1 MQSLRLLYLVY
12 FVCSF
17 SFSQEINSTEDA
29 SAPYYQKQKI
39 SKENLENYKNKEA
52 FNYKIKKADENS
64 LWIKFKRWVKGML
77 IKFFSGL
84 FGMDAAT
91 GILWFILRILPYIL
105 LGILIVLLL
114 RFFLKVNSRNILY
127 GEQKRAEIYL
137 TDEEQII
144 KNEDINALI
153 ADAVKQENYRLALR
167 YYYLLT
173 IKELSAH
180 HIIDWQQQKTNDDY
194 IQEIKTSALQAQ
206 FSTITKIYNYVWY
219 GGFEVDALKFESLK
233 LEFINFNTQVK
244 H

>member
-1 MQSLRLLYLVY
+1 
-12 FVCSF
+12 
-17 SFSQEINSTEDA
+17 
-29 SAPYYQKQKI
+29 
-39 SKENLENYKNKEA
+39 
-52 FNYKIKKADENS
+52 
-64 LWIKFKRWVKGML
+64 ML